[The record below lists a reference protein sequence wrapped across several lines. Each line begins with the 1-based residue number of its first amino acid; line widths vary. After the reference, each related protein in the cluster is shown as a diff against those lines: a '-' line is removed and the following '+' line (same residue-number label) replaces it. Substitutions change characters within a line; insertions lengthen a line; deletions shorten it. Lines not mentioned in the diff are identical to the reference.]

1 MQSVRTNYL
10 PLIRAEASRLRLEIA
25 ASSPH
30 VFAESYLGH
39 YFELNPSRMHKEL
52 FQILERMSKDRGSR
66 IAIAA
71 PRGHAKTTVVGQAY
85 VLWSALFEKEKFILI
100 VSSTKDQ
107 AAAILHTIKH
117 EIESNPLL
125 HRDFPGVCFPPGERK
140 PAKPWRGTEITLP
153 NGVTIKAVG
162 ANQGIRGSKR
172 RQHRPDLIIVDDLE
186 DPGQTESAEQREKLR
201 SWFEKT
207 LLKTGEPRTN
217 VIVVGTILH
226 YDALLANLT
235 HRDKS
240 LGKGAGWKSRIYRAV
255 ESFSERT
262 DLWDQWEQILYG
274 DAEFEEETGERGAE
288 LFLEEHRA
296 EMRQGTKVLWPQWEN
311 YESLMRMRAVDGR
324 ASFQSE
330 KQNEPLDPEKCLFR
344 ESNFR
349 YWDSV
354 DRPEFEDVQ
363 DMLHKLGHRAR
374 IYGACDPSLGKRHSR
389 GDYSAIITA
398 VIDRRYD
405 RVYVI
410 DADIARRTPN
420 ETIDRIVTLAKMY
433 EYYTFVVETNQFQV
447 LLVDQLEQELKRH
460 RISID
465 IEQVDHRS
473 NKQTR
478 IEVLEPLVTRGV
490 VRFSRR
496 HGTLM
501 EQLRQFP
508 LGAHDDGPDALEMV
522 IREALDPT
530 NYSSVF
536 QIA

>member
-1 MQSVRTNYL
+1 M
-10 PLIRAEASRLRLEIA
+10 
-25 ASSPH
+25 
-30 VFAESYLGH
+30 
-39 YFELNPSRMHKEL
+39 
-52 FQILERMSKDRGSR
+52 
-66 IAIAA
+66 
-71 PRGHAKTTVVGQAY
+71 
-85 VLWSALFEKEKFILI
+85 
-100 VSSTKDQ
+100 
-107 AAAILHTIKH
+107 
-117 EIESNPLL
+117 
-125 HRDFPGVCFPPGERK
+125 
-140 PAKPWRGTEITLP
+140 
-153 NGVTIKAVG
+153 
-162 ANQGIRGSKR
+162 
-172 RQHRPDLIIVDDLE
+172 
-186 DPGQTESAEQREKLR
+186 
-201 SWFEKT
+201 
-207 LLKTGEPRTN
+207 
-217 VIVVGTILH
+217 
-226 YDALLANLT
+226 
-235 HRDKS
+235 
-240 LGKGAGWKSRIYRAV
+240 
-255 ESFSERT
+255 
-262 DLWDQWEQILYG
+262 
-274 DAEFEEETGERGAE
+274 
-288 LFLEEHRA
+288 
-296 EMRQGTKVLWPQWEN
+296 LWPQWEN
-311 YESLMRMRAVDGR
+311 YESLMRMRALEGR
-324 ASFQSE
+324 AAFQSE
-330 KQNEPLDPEKCLFR
+330 KQNEPLDPEQCLFR
-344 ESNFR
+344 ESSFR
-349 YWDSV
+349 YWDDV
-354 DRPEFEDVQ
+354 KKPEFEDVQ

-405 RVYVI
+405 LVYVI

-420 ETIDRIVTLAKMY
+420 ETIDRIVTLSKLY

-447 LLVDQLEQELKRH
+447 LLVDQLEQALKRH